1 MEYRLSRKENIKYIA
16 SGLGCLG
23 VISYLFYRSIIAFI
37 ILSPLIILYMKF
49 IKKELIKKRLEKL
62 NYQFKDAII
71 SISASLSTGYS
82 LENSIKEC
90 YKEMNLLHGEDS
102 LICIE
107 LKNMIRQI
115 GLNIRIENIFEEF
128 AGRTGLEDIEI
139 FSSILQIA
147 KKGGGDL
154 IGIIKNTSGA
164 ISEKSDLNRE
174 IQSVISSK
182 KYEQRIMNLIPL
194 FIILYV
200 DFASPG
206 LITKLYHNFIGVM
219 VMTFC
224 LILYGLSF
232 LLSIKITQIE
242 V

>member
-1 MEYRLSRKENIKYIA
+1 MEYRLSKKENIKYIA
-16 SGLGCLG
+16 FGLVCLG

-37 ILSPLIILYMKF
+37 ILSPSIILYMKF
-49 IKKELIKKRLEKL
+49 IRKELMRKRMENLS
-62 NYQFKDAII
+62 YQFKDAII

-82 LENSIKEC
+82 FENSIKEC
-90 YKEMNLLHGEDS
+90 YREMSLLYGEDS

-107 LKNMIRQI
+107 IKNMIRQI
-115 GLNIRIENIFEEF
+115 GLNIRIENIFEDF
-128 AGRTGLEDIEI
+128 ARKTGLEDIEI

-154 IGIIKNTSGA
+154 MGIIKNTSSA
-164 ISEKSDLNRE
+164 ISEKSEVKRE
-174 IQSVISSK
+174 IKSVISSK

-206 LITKLYHNFIGVM
+206 LIAKLYGNFMGII
-219 VMTFC
+219 VMTGC
-224 LILYGLSF
+224 LLLYGFSFFLSVR
-232 LLSIKITQIE
+232 ITRIE